1 MLRARLRARAR
12 ARARVRVRLEHRDE
26 ADRGLSILVGRDRI
40 CSARL
45 PARRPLLL
53 HTRFGL
59 CATAGAASQ
68 ERYAGASAAKSGMR
82 VRVGAAH
89 NPAGHGGPRRR
100 SAAPAW
106 ATRVVRCDIGGGLV
120 ACAADAEV
128 KVEKHGT
135 RAAMPVLPRT
145 SAVNL
150 AGWSPRNTRDAAEL
164 EAVHAANLAVNER
177 GRCRRA
183 QLQSRRGGRRSNGHW
198 TAWSRWSPDGPMLL
212 IKCECDMSP
221 SREG

>member
-1 MLRARLRARAR
+1 MLRVGVWARARAGAR

-26 ADRGLSILVGRDRI
+26 ADRGLGILVGRDRV

-82 VRVGAAH
+82 VRAGAAH

-106 ATRVVRCDIGGGLV
+106 ATRVVRCASGGGLV

-128 KVEKHGT
+128 KVEMQRHGA
-135 RAAMPVLPRT
+135 RRCAATHQR
-145 SAVNL
+145 
-150 AGWSPRNTRDAAEL
+150 REL
-164 EAVHAANLAVNER
+164 GGVESTEHAISSKGVTE
-177 GRCRRA
+177 
-183 QLQSRRGGRRSNGHW
+183 
-198 TAWSRWSPDGPMLL
+198 
-212 IKCECDMSP
+212 
-221 SREG
+221 